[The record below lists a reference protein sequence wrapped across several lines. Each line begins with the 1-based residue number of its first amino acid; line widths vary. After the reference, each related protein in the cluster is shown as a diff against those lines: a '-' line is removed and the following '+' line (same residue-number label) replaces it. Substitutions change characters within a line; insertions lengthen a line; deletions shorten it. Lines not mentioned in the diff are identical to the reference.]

1 MLLGS
6 DPQLERAYGV
16 EISFCLL
23 DDLKCRG
30 PFAPIFRSV
39 GEPER
44 KVNWLREGEATNEA
58 GTAPT
63 SEAAER

>member
-16 EISFCLL
+16 TISFCLL
-23 DDLKCRG
+23 DDLKRRG

-39 GEPER
+39 GEPDR
-44 KVNWLREGEATNEA
+44 KVDWLGEGDATDDA
-58 GTAPT
+58 DAAPAD
-63 SEAAER
+63 SEAAQ

>member
-1 MLLGS
+1 VALVLLDS
-6 DPQLERAYGV
+6 DPYLSNAPQV

-23 DDLKCRG
+23 DELKRRG

-44 KVNWLREGEATNEA
+44 KVDWLGDGGDDEKPAKSEEA
-58 GTAPT
+58 
-63 SEAAER
+63 R